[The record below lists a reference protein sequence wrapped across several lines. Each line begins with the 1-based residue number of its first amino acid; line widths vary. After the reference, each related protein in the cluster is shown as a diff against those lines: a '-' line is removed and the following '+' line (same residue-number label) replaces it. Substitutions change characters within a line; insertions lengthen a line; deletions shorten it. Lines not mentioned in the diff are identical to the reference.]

1 MRLQSR
7 GLTYHKPQKVFVS
20 PFPQDESGQMQ
31 GPDSIRM
38 VEKLNS
44 LQAKYMYDS
53 GILRTDYYG
62 EYNKILNSFD
72 MAQWDTMTNANSI
85 NIEQFADI
93 N

>member
-7 GLTYHKPQKVFVS
+7 GLKYHKPQKVFVS
-20 PFPQDESGQMQ
+20 PYPQDESGQLQ
-31 GPDSIRM
+31 EQDIIRM
-38 VEKLNS
+38 IEKLNS

-53 GILRTDYYG
+53 GILQTDYYG
-62 EYNKILNSFD
+62 EDNKILNSFD